1 MESLKYT
8 TQIEG
13 RSLAIPKHILERL
26 DKKSEVEVI
35 FRPIRQSS
43 PKTKRINQVIEEIE
57 RKMNKAFPNLK
68 GPINHE
74 LVDLAGISH
83 DTVRDLRK
91 YSDKEI
97 LGMARMEKHL
107 EKGEIIESLF

>member
-13 RSLAIPKHILERL
+13 RSLAIPEHILERL
-26 DKKSEVEVI
+26 DKTSEVEVI
-35 FRPIRQSS
+35 FRPIRRSS

-57 RKMNKAFPNLK
+57 RQMNKEFPNLE

-107 EKGEIIESLF
+107 EKGEIIENLF